1 MYKLLIKLDKTK
13 RAMVFGIS
21 GVFANIEEKL
31 TLYLHWQNQEYWYSS
46 TKYSMAVFEKGK
58 FLHSVVLSSHITS
71 VTADCD
77 KF

>member
-13 RAMVFGIS
+13 RAMVFGTS
-21 GVFANIEEKL
+21 GVFANTEEKL
-31 TLYLHWQNQEYWYSS
+31 SPYLHWQNQEYWYSS